1 MNKEQKPGVWVGH
14 ISLETD
20 QLEASTEFMEKIGV
34 RLLGQP
40 GKYAVME
47 LRGGTHLILIGK
59 DKITP
64 QLAPF
69 DLMVEDLEASHQQF
83 THLGLQP
90 SPIEKGRIHSSFT
103 IKEPAGNTIKI
114 NSNHVSRFPV

>member
-1 MNKEQKPGVWVGH
+1 MNKEQKPAVWVGH

-20 QLEASTEFMEKIGV
+20 QLEASTEFMQKIGV
-34 RLLGQP
+34 RLLGQQ
-40 GKYAVME
+40 GRYAIME

-59 DKITP
+59 DEITP

-83 THLGLQP
+83 TNLGLQP
-90 SPIEKGRIHSSFT
+90 SSIEKGRIHSSFI

>member
-20 QLEASTEFMEKIGV
+20 KLEASTEFMEKIGV

-69 DLMVEDLEASHQQF
+69 DLMVDDLEVSHQQF

-103 IKEPAGNTIKI
+103 IKEPAGNTITI

>member
-1 MNKEQKPGVWVGH
+1 MNKEQKPAVWVGH

-20 QLEASTEFMEKIGV
+20 QLEASTKFMQKIGI
-34 RLLGQP
+34 RLLGQQ
-40 GKYAVME
+40 GRYAIME

-59 DKITP
+59 DEITP

-83 THLGLQP
+83 TNLGLQP
-90 SPIEKGRIHSSFT
+90 SSIEKGRIHSSFI

>member
-1 MNKEQKPGVWVGH
+1 MNNEQKPAVWVGH

-20 QLEASTEFMEKIGV
+20 QLEASTEFTKKIGI
-34 RLLGQP
+34 RFLGQQ
-40 GKYAVME
+40 GRYAVME

-64 QLAPF
+64 QPAPF
-69 DLMVEDLEASHQQF
+69 DLMVDDLEASHQQF

-114 NSNHVSRFPV
+114 NSSHVSRFPV